1 MNTKSTAKVVFMKTF
16 FISIL
21 VIIGYFYVQSN
32 DYNDELISFK
42 QYCLDINSGFYPDYK
57 QIKHECS
64 KLKN

>member
-42 QYCLDINSGFYPDYK
+42 QYCLDINSGFL
-57 QIKHECS
+57 S
-64 KLKN
+64 RL